1 MEGNK
6 MLTLNIITG
15 KDFDKLVD
23 KNFIDAV
30 DLDKLIESNCST
42 VLHISAIP
50 YIFETLGD
58 NKIMKYISS
67 TGSVVK
73 FAIVHDTLDYGSL
86 TPICDVSFNLDET
99 HNHPNCLR
107 DISFSTQSVIVN
119 GAIYSNN
126 KTIKIYLGGK

>member
-1 MEGNK
+1 

-15 KDFDKLVD
+15 KDFDELTD

-30 DLDKLIESNCST
+30 DLDRLIESNCST

-67 TGSVVK
+67 SSSVIK
-73 FAIVHDTLDYGSL
+73 FVIVHDTLDYKTL
-86 TPICDVSFNLDET
+86 APICDVSFDLDES
-99 HNHPNCLR
+99 HNYPNCLR
-107 DISFSTQSVIVN
+107 DISFSAQSVIVN
-119 GAIYSNN
+119 GAMYSGN
-126 KTIKIYLGGK
+126 KTIKIFLGGK